1 MNSRSPLF
9 KGLFFCPGVRRKTWL
24 TRYIKNISFP

>member
-9 KGLFFCPGVRRKTWL
+9 KGLFFCPGVRR
-24 TRYIKNISFP
+24 